1 LSFDVAIVGLGA
13 MGSAAAYQ
21 LARRGAHVLGID
33 RYAPPHNRGS
43 THGGTRITRKAIG
56 EGDAYVPMVLR
67 SYELFREIEALTGE
81 RLLVETGGLWISSDE
96 RRATTHV
103 ENFFENTLAAAK
115 RYGITH
121 EVMEAAEARRRFPQF
136 SIRDNEVAYYEPEA
150 GYLRPEACVAAQ
162 LSIAARHGAKLHTGE
177 RVLRF
182 EERAQGVAIHTDRG
196 NYLAA
201 QVILAAGPWLRE
213 LVPLGIG
220 SRFTVTRQVQY
231 WFGIQDPDLYRAPRF
246 PVFIWELQ
254 EASHVIYGFPT
265 VDGLTLKIAT
275 EEYDREVALG
285 EEDRQPAANGAEIRR
300 MHEELVAPYLPGV
313 GPECVR
319 TATCLYT
326 ATAGFRFAI
335 DRLPGHRRVILAAPC
350 SGHGFKHSAAIG
362 EALAQLALGEAPTLD
377 LSSFRVE

>member
-1 LSFDVAIVGLGA
+1 MSFDVAIVGLGA

-43 THGGTRITRKAIG
+43 SHGGTRITRKAIG
-56 EGDAYVPMVLR
+56 EGEAYVPLVLR
-67 SYELFREIEALTGE
+67 SCELFREIEALTGE
-81 RLLVETGGLWISSDE
+81 RLLVETGGLWISSDQ

-115 RYGITH
+115 RFGIGH
-121 EVMEAAEARRRFPQF
+121 EVLEAAEVRRRFPQF
-136 SIRDNEVAYYEPEA
+136 AIRDNEVGYFEPDA
-150 GYLRPEACVAAQ
+150 GYLRPEACIAAQ
-162 LSIAARHGAKLHTGE
+162 LTLAARQGAQLHTGE

-196 NYLAA
+196 HYLAG

-231 WFGIQDPDLYRAPRF
+231 WFGLHDADPFRAPAF

-265 VDGLTLKIAT
+265 TDGLTLKVAT
-275 EEYDREVALG
+275 EEYGHEVALG
-285 EEDRQPAANGAEIRR
+285 DETSIPPVDKAEMRR
-300 MHEELVAPYLPGV
+300 MHELLVAPYLPGV
-313 GPECVR
+313 GASCVR
-319 TATCLYT
+319 SATCLYT
-326 ATAGFRFAI
+326 ATADFQFVI
-335 DRLPGHRRVILAAPC
+335 DRLPGHDRVILAAPC

-362 EALAQLALGEAPTLD
+362 EAVAQMALGEAPRLD
-377 LSSFRVE
+377 MSPFRV